1 MPEFRVNV
9 DIKQKGQIFNAGA
22 SKAAAARMVIEIND
36 ALAMEGVTR
45 VRAYLWR
52 RYKRPTGYYDS
63 NIAVSRRQV
72 YRGITDNG
80 VVYGPWLEGTGSRNK
95 TSRFKGYRAFRT
107 MKQELDRD
115 KFKLAQPMVND
126 FVKRMNS

>member
-1 MPEFRVNV
+1 MPEFRVNADV
-9 DIKQKGQIFNAGA
+9 KQKGMIFNAGA

-36 ALAMEGVTR
+36 ALAMEGVAR

-63 NIAVSRRQV
+63 NISVQRRQI

-80 VVYGPWLEGTGSRNK
+80 VVYGGWLEGISSRNK
-95 TSRFKGYRAFRT
+95 TTRFKGYRAFRT
-107 MKQELDRD
+107 IKQQLDKD
-115 KFKLAQPMVND
+115 KYTLAQPMVTD
-126 FVKRMNS
+126 FVKKMNS